1 MSSSL
6 FKHAAQA
13 GLYYLPEG
21 TRSDLRQQAV
31 KAHRTLFSA
40 HLENCKGIQEALV
53 ELGKACHF
61 PIWYGANFDALN
73 DCLSDP
79 DWPNGKGVILKI
91 SGLETLRSG
100 DVEAFSTLIDVLR
113 SATISRSASKQPL
126 WILLTTPA
134 RSVSNLPDA

>member
-13 GLYYLPEG
+13 GLYYLPDSA
-21 TRSDLRQQAV
+21 RSDLEQEAA
-31 KAHRTLFSA
+31 KAQRAFFSVR
-40 HLENCKGIQEALV
+40 LENCKDTQEALI
-53 ELGKACHF
+53 EFGKACHF

-134 RSVSNLPDA
+134 RGVSNLPDA